1 MTHIHKRGLD
11 PIPYPGLHEDV
22 AQMGLDGFG
31 AYEKLIGDL
40 FIGHAFAD
48 QFHNLHL
55 PRGKYVQFCRAQ
67 VGERFKNSYSLL

>member
-1 MTHIHKRGLD
+1 MTRIQKRGLD
-11 PIPYPGLHEDV
+11 PIPDPGLLEDV
-22 AQMGLDGFG
+22 AQMSLDSHG

-55 PRGKYVQFCRAQ
+55 SRGKYVQFCRA
-67 VGERFKNSYSLL
+67 

>member
-1 MTHIHKRGLD
+1 MTRIQKRGLD
-11 PIPYPGLHEDV
+11 PIPDIGLREDI
-22 AQMGLDGFG
+22 AQMGLDGLG

-55 PRGKYVQFCRAQ
+55 PRGKHFQFC
-67 VGERFKNSYSLL
+67 